1 MTCAIT
7 FQEMQ
12 AWIDAAEIDLQALEG
27 VELTNSSAYGRGF
40 ARCGGLADAVAEAIR
55 EMEGVEGFDLK
66 AVSCNGLAECNAALL
81 KASKGLLKEN
91 FIEGMAC
98 DGGCIGGPAC
108 LSHSARNRMQFAKY
122 EKQEAERTIVG
133 ATGEFEA

>member
-1 MTCAIT
+1 
-7 FQEMQ
+7 MQ
-12 AWIDAAEIDLQALEG
+12 
-27 VELTNSSAYGRGF
+27 LTNSSTYGRGF

-55 EMEGVEGFDLK
+55 EMEGMEDFQLQ

-81 KASKGLLKEN
+81 KKSKGVLKEN

-108 LSHSARNRMQFAKY
+108 LSHSARNRAQFAKY
-122 EKQEAERTIVG
+122 EKQESERTIVG
-133 ATGEFEA
+133 AMGEFEQ